1 MTRAPDPIRNVV
13 IVGGGTAG
21 WMAAAALSRLAG
33 NGVTRVTLVES
44 DEIATVGVGEATI
57 PPIRQFNALL
67 GLDENDFIA
76 HTQGSIKLGI
86 VFDGWTRP
94 DHRYQHPF
102 GSFGFD
108 MEAVKFH
115 QFWLKL
121 HSQGLASGI
130 DDYNLCAT
138 MVNKEK
144 FTRPVPDPSS
154 VLSQITYAFH
164 FDAGLYA
171 AYLRRY
177 AEARGVTRIEG
188 KVAQVP
194 LDPESG
200 FIQSVVLE
208 SGKRIEGDLFIDCS
222 GFRGL
227 LIEGALQ
234 TGYEDWTH
242 WLPCDRALAV
252 PSANVTPPKPYT
264 RAMARPAG
272 WQWRIPLQHR
282 TGNGH
287 VYCSQFT
294 TDEQAADILMSNLE
308 GPALAD
314 PKPLRFTTG
323 RRRKMW
329 NRNCVALGLAS
340 GFLEPLESTSIHL
353 IQAGISKLL
362 ALFPDRSFNPVNEEA
377 FNRLSQMQFEQVR
390 DFIILHYKA
399 NGRPEPFWQRAASM
413 SVPDSLRHKMELFR
427 ACGRLFRHE
436 DDLFAESSWIA
447 VLLGQG
453 VTPERW
459 DPLADTIDPGLV
471 RHNLDRLRTVFTR
484 AADAM
489 PSHGEFLARTCPAPR
504 QS

>member
-1 MTRAPDPIRNVV
+1 MTRSPDPIRQIV

-21 WMAAAALSRLAG
+21 WMAAAALSRLSA
-33 NGVTRVTLVES
+33 NGATRITLVES
-44 DEIATVGVGEATI
+44 DEIGTVGVGEATI

-67 GLDENDFIA
+67 GLDENDFVSQ
-76 HTQGSIKLGI
+76 TQGSMKLGI
-86 VFDGWTRP
+86 AFEGWTSARP
-94 DHRYQHPF
+94 RYLHPF
-102 GSFGFD
+102 GAFGFD

-121 HSQGLASGI
+121 QSQGLASGI

-138 MVNKEK
+138 MANKEK
-144 FTRPVPDPSS
+144 FARPVPDPSS
-154 VLSQITYAFH
+154 VLSQITYAYH

-177 AEARGVTRIEG
+177 AEARGVRRVEG
-188 KVAQVP
+188 KVASVP
-194 LDPESG
+194 LRATDG
-200 FIQSVVLE
+200 FIEAVVLAD
-208 SGKRIEGDLFIDCS
+208 GRRLEGDLFIDCS

-227 LIEGALQ
+227 LIEGALNS
-234 TGYEDWTH
+234 GYEDWTH

-252 PSANVTPPKPYT
+252 PSANIGPPKPYT
-264 RAMARPAG
+264 RAIAREGG

-282 TGNGH
+282 TGNGY
-287 VYCSQFT
+287 VYCSQFIS
-294 TDEQAADILMSNLE
+294 DEQAADTLLSNLE

-314 PKPLRFTTG
+314 PRPLRFTTG

-362 ALFPDRSFNPVNEEA
+362 ALFPDRSFNPANEEA
-377 FNRLSQMQFEQVR
+377 YNRLSAMQFEQVR
-390 DFIILHYKA
+390 DFIILHYVA
-399 NGRPEPFWQRAASM
+399 NDRVEPFWQRAAAM
-413 SVPDSLRHKMELFR
+413 DIPDSLRQKIDLFR
-427 ACGRLFRHE
+427 ACGRLFRFE
-436 DDLFAESSWIA
+436 DELFSENSWIA

-453 VTPERW
+453 VIPERW
-459 DPLADTIDPGLV
+459 DPLVDTIDPGLV
-471 RHNLDRLRTVFTR
+471 RHNLDRLRAVFAR

-489 PSHGEFLARTCPAPR
+489 PGHGDFLARTCPAR
-504 QS
+504 KS